1 MATFLTAGMMLANL
15 GRPEL
20 ETRIID
26 AVRTLLLADQ
36 TTPELGGT
44 LTTSQVTDALL
55 AHLG

>member
-20 ETRIID
+20 DVRIID
-26 AVRTLLLADQ
+26 AVRQLLIADQ
-36 TTPELGGT
+36 TTPELGGA

-55 AHLG
+55 ARLG